1 MSRAYHGRRV
11 GILTWSHRPDRGPGD
26 GRPRPRRLRRVVE
39 QHPRRLLHGDAGARR
54 SAAASPGASGTSQ
67 YLSTDAAARSVTI
80 DLIASKSGAGNTFNF
95 NGYTDGKMTVSV
107 PVGWKVTVNCRNQG
121 SIPHSCSIVSEANS
135 TTPVFPGATSPNP
148 TSGVP
153 AGGTQTFS
161 FTPDRTG
168 TFRIACL
175 VPGHEDAGMWDTF
188 QVTASGTPSISTS

>member
-1 MSRAYHGRRV
+1 MVGVSAFSRGR
-11 GILTWSHRPDRGPGD
+11 IALTAGLATAALGLAACGGSSSSTPG
-26 GRPRPRRLRRVVE
+26 GYYTATPAP
-39 QHPRRLLHGDAGARR
+39 GARP

-121 SIPHSCSIVSEANS
+121 SIPHSCSIVSGANS

-153 AGGTQTFS
+153 PGGTQTFS